1 MLIIDFTLPPTAKPI
16 PHFARELVRTEGPGI
31 LNWCIDGAVHL
42 LAELREH
49 GRIQLTDAQK
59 QRVDALL
66 CESDSVRHFVT
77 KCVTADPAGDVTVS
91 ELLTA
96 YNSFCASQGWQAVT
110 VRQFESQVCDHM
122 VSVHRAHKRTDIQR
136 NDKNQRGYARVSL
149 HEGGSA
155 TPSPEPTQPDLVPF

>member
-1 MLIIDFTLPPTAKPI
+1 MLIIDFTQPPTAKPI

-31 LNWCIDGAVHL
+31 LNWCIDGAIRL

-49 GRIQLTDAQK
+49 GRIQLTKAQK

-77 KCVTADPAGDVTVS
+77 QCVSQDPTGDVTVA

-96 YNSFCASQGWQAVT
+96 YNAFCEAQGWQAVT

-122 VSVHRAHKRTDIQR
+122 VSLHHAHKRTDIQR
-136 NDKNQRGYARVSL
+136 NDKNQRGYARVCL
-149 HEGGSA
+149 HESGYA
-155 TPSPEPTQPDLVPF
+155 VPAPEPTAFEDVPF

>member
-1 MLIIDFTLPPTAKPI
+1 MLIIDFTQPPTTKPI

-31 LNWCIDGAVHL
+31 LDWCIDGAVRL
-42 LAELREH
+42 LAELDEH
-49 GRIQLTDAQK
+49 GRIQLTQAQK
-59 QRVDALL
+59 QRIDALL

-77 KCVTADPAGDVTVS
+77 HCVTGSPTGNITVA

-122 VSVHRAHKRTDIQR
+122 VSIHLAHKRTDIRR
-136 NDKNQRGYARVSL
+136 NDKNQRGYARVCLQES
-149 HEGGSA
+149 GYA
-155 TPSPEPTQPDLVPF
+155 VPAPERTAFEDAPF